1 MSGLDVSRE
10 TMERLEHYLE
20 LLKKWNPKINLV
32 AKSTIEEAWTRHFI
46 DSTQIYRHA
55 PENWAH
61 WVDLGSGGGF
71 PGAVIAILAAEA
83 HPEGR
88 VTLVESDQRKST
100 FLRTVFRE
108 TGVSA
113 TVIAKRIEAVASL
126 ECDVI
131 SARALAE
138 LTTLL
143 EFADIHGK
151 PNVTCL
157 FPKGENWQ
165 KELLAAQESWSFG
178 YEAIRS
184 ETNPQAIVLK
194 VGELSRA

>member
-1 MSGLDVSRE
+1 MSGLNVSRE
-10 TMERLEHYLE
+10 TKERLEHYLA
-20 LLKKWNPKINLV
+20 LLNKWNPAINLV
-32 AKSTIEEAWTRHFI
+32 ANSTIEEAWTRHFI

-55 PENWAH
+55 PENWTH

-71 PGAVIAILAAEA
+71 PGAVIAIMAAEL
-83 HPEGR
+83 HPEGN

-108 TGVSA
+108 TGVTA
-113 TVIAKRIEAVASL
+113 KVVAKRIEAVDPLNA
-126 ECDVI
+126 DVI

-143 EFADIHGK
+143 EFALMHGK
-151 PNVTCL
+151 SNAVCL

-165 KELLAAQESWSFG
+165 KELIAAQESWSFE
-178 YEAIRS
+178 YEAITS
-184 ETNPQAIVLK
+184 ETNPLAIVLK